1 MNESKQSQ
9 QSQILHNK
17 KIISIENCDFKK
29 NHVINRFY

>member
-1 MNESKQSQ
+1 MNESK

-17 KIISIENCDFKK
+17 KTTISIENCDFKK